1 MDINWQEVA
10 QIKEL
15 KEYFEDDFEGF
26 QNRIQYHI
34 GALQNIEEAELDKL
48 ATLRIL
54 EVTNGCTQWAFRRQ
68 DEECLSV
75 DQTRECMKQ
84 VIGFIKE
91 KRIDFPSGKSFEF
104 TPKIEALID
113 EGRDLYQDA
122 FKKNV
127 EGAQREYYAYS
138 TAQFLV
144 YGRPRLDA
152 AMQLVREE
160 FEPLFTSY
168 YIERGQR
175 YIAPYLNGLPH
186 ED

>member
-1 MDINWQEVA
+1 MEINWQGLA
-10 QIKEL
+10 QIREL
-15 KEYFEDDFEGF
+15 QDYFEEDFEGF
-26 QNRIQYHI
+26 QIRIQHHI
-34 GALQNIEEAELDKL
+34 DALQHIDDTELDKL
-48 ATLRIL
+48 ATLRVL

-104 TPKIEALID
+104 TPTIEALID

-144 YGRPRLDA
+144 YGRERLNA
-152 AMQLVREE
+152 VMHMVREE
-160 FEPLFTSY
+160 FEPLFTRY
-168 YIERGQR
+168 YIDRGQR
-175 YIAPYLNGLPH
+175 YIAPYLKGLPP
-186 ED
+186 EN

>member
-10 QIKEL
+10 QIKEI

-34 GALQNIEEAELDKL
+34 RALQSIEEAELDKL

-54 EVTNGCTQWAFRRQ
+54 EVTNGCIQWAFRRQ

-75 DQTRECMKQ
+75 EQTRECMNQ

-91 KRIDFPSGKSFEF
+91 KRIDFPSGKSLNF
-104 TPKIEALID
+104 TPAIEALID
-113 EGRDLYQDA
+113 EGKDLYRAA

-144 YGRPRLDA
+144 YGRARLNTV
-152 AMQLVREE
+152 MQLVREE

-168 YIERGQR
+168 YIEKGER
-175 YIAPYLNGLPH
+175 YIAHYLNGLPH
-186 ED
+186 GD